1 MKRLSILIALALIII
16 VAPLSAQL
24 TDYETFSDGFVAFAD
39 SIAEELPFN
48 TAIGLNWA
56 DAYIGNLPHFGL
68 GVTLGVTLVPFGT
81 FADAMQPLGVDLQS
95 EMGSELSGFGFP
107 LPGAVLDARIG
118 GLFLPFDIGFKI
130 GYIPEEAKGFLP
142 NNMNLDYLMVGG
154 DIRYAILEEK
164 GWLPDVSIG
173 FGYTYMRGSVSIQGI
188 LGGNQQI
195 EKVQY
200 GPDPVLDVYVLEL
213 QDPDVYLNWEASTI
227 DFKLQVSK
235 NLLILTPFLGVG
247 AAYGESTAGG
257 GLQSDVLIGGVPIT
271 DAQIEDIKAYYAQ
284 SGEPVPDLSAR
295 GLIVNSGGKGWAYRV
310 FGGIGLNIFILRLNL
325 NGMYNLTTG
334 ALGASINGSI
344 QF

>member
-1 MKRLSILIALALIII
+1 MKRLYVLTLILLVLL

-24 TDYETFSDGFVAFAD
+24 TNYEDFADGFVAFAD
-39 SIAEELPFN
+39 SIAAELPFN

-56 DAYIGNLPHFGL
+56 DAYIGNLPHFGF
-68 GVTLGVTLVPFGT
+68 GVTLGVTLVPFDT
-81 FADAMQPLGVDLQS
+81 FAEAMQPLGVDLQS
-95 EMGSELSGFGFP
+95 AMGNELSGFGFP

-142 NNMNLDYLMVGG
+142 SNMNLDYLMVGG

-173 FGYTYMRGSVSIQGI
+173 IGYTYMRGNVAISGI
-188 LGGNQQI
+188 MGGDQDIAQV
-195 EKVQY
+195 ETGT
-200 GPDPVLDVYVLEL
+200 GPVTLRL

-227 DFKLQVSK
+227 DLKLQVSK
-235 NLLILTPFLGVG
+235 NLLILTPFIGVG

-257 GLQSDVLIGGVPIT
+257 GLQTDVLIGPGFNPIS
-271 DAQIEDIKAYYAQ
+271 DAEIQQIKDYYALI
-284 SGEPVPDLSAR
+284 GEPVPDLSTK
-295 GLIVNSGGKGWAYRV
+295 GIIVTSDAKGWAYRV
-310 FGGIGLNIFILRLNL
+310 FGGIGLNVFVLRLNL
-325 NGMYNLTTG
+325 NGMYNLTSG

>member
-1 MKRLSILIALALIII
+1 MKRLYVLTLILLVLL
-16 VAPLSAQL
+16 VVPLSAQL
-24 TDYETFSDGFVAFAD
+24 TNYEDFADGFVAFAD

-56 DAYIGNLPHFGL
+56 DAYIGNLPHFGF
-68 GVTLGVTLVPFGT
+68 GVTLGVTLVPFDT
-81 FADAMQPLGVDLQS
+81 FAEAMQPLGVDLQS
-95 EMGSELSGFGFP
+95 AMGNELSGFGFP

-130 GYIPEEAKGFLP
+130 GYIPEEVKGFLP
-142 NNMNLDYLMVGG
+142 KNMNLDYLMVGG

-173 FGYTYMRGSVSIQGI
+173 IGYTYMRGSVAIQGI

-195 EKVQY
+195 DEVQY
-200 GPDPVLDVYVLEL
+200 GPLPTDVYTIEL
-213 QDPDVYLNWEASTI
+213 QDPDVFLDWQASTI
-227 DFKLQVSK
+227 DLKLQVSK
-235 NLLILTPFLGVG
+235 NLLILTPFIGIG

-271 DAQIEDIKAYYAQ
+271 PAQIQQIKDYYDLI
-284 SGEPVPDLSAR
+284 GEPIPDLSTK
-295 GLIVNSGGKGWAYRV
+295 GIIVTSDAKGWAYRV
-310 FGGIGLNIFILRLNL
+310 FGGIGLSVFVLRLNL
-325 NGMYNLTTG
+325 NGMYNLTSG